1 MRGMVPWRGMG
12 WVQVAEA
19 LRARVRT
26 ELHFT
31 CSCGVAANKTL
42 AKVRAPAASGWRW
55 CQDQTCRCHL
65 YMFS

>member
-1 MRGMVPWRGMG
+1 MLGVRHGAVGYGVEWA
-12 WVQVAEA
+12 QVAEE

-42 AKVRAPAASGWRW
+42 AKVRAPAADSV
-55 CQDQTCRCHL
+55 
-65 YMFS
+65 